1 MTLEKAGTVLTI
13 LDLIKIAIGAVI
25 TAIGA
30 ILLFLRAFS
39 TNRRL
44 AKNLGRRVFIYCPPD
59 GKRAN
64 GDVKDMKREV
74 GVLKNSGY
82 FKIDEVVTDFNSI
95 EPKMIQDA
103 GIVVIGYD
111 KNMGHFKEFIALV
124 KQHNKPLVVYT
135 FELGIRLDPEH
146 EIIFNSYKWSTLS
159 SMPLRLVSDI
169 FAIMAS
175 FNYEKQH

>member
-1 MTLEKAGTVLTI
+1 MTLEKAGTALTI
-13 LDLIKIAIGAVI
+13 FDLFKIGIGATTTV
-25 TAIGA
+25 IGA
-30 ILLFLRAFS
+30 SVLFFRAFG

-59 GKRAN
+59 ARRAN
-64 GDVKDMKREV
+64 GEIKDMKREV

-82 FKIDEVVTDFNSI
+82 FKIDEIVTDFSAI

-103 GIVVIGYD
+103 GIVVVGYD
-111 KNMGHFKEFIALV
+111 KSMSHFEELVGMV

-135 FELGIRLDPEH
+135 FELGLRLTPEH
-146 EIIFNSYKWSTLS
+146 EAVFNSYKWSTLS

-175 FNYEKQH
+175 FNYEK